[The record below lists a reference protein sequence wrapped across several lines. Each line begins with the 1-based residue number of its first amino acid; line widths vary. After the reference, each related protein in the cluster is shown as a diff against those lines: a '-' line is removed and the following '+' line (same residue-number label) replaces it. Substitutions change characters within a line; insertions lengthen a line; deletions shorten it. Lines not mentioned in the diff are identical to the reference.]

1 MSSVAP
7 INLASKVEAA
17 LIEGDLGKLS
27 TDEKLRHYLRVCES
41 LGLNPHTKPF
51 GYISLQGK
59 ITLYALRACTDQLRT
74 IHGVSVVS
82 VQTTAQGGLV
92 TVTAT
97 VRDKTGRE
105 DSDIGCVSVDG
116 LRGEALANAHMK
128 AITKAKRRAT
138 LSLCG
143 LGWLDETE
151 TETIPNAKIVP
162 DPLPAISKPVEQ
174 SKAVEQQPKTV
185 EQPKPVTVPA
195 ERMGSGDD
203 VEPELVTEFQL
214 KEITRLKK
222 AANFTPVEQTQWGK
236 MIREQYGVNNCKEL
250 IYKDAETIID
260 DLSALLTTI
269 TGGR

>member
-1 MSSVAP
+1 MSSLVTAAP
-7 INLASKVEAA
+7 MNLASRVEAA

-27 TDEKLRHYLRVCES
+27 VEEKLKHYMQVCES

-51 GYISLQGK
+51 GYILLQGK
-59 ITLYALRACTDQLRT
+59 VTLYALRACTDQLRT

-82 VQTTAQGGLV
+82 VQTVAAGGLV

-116 LRGEALANAHMK
+116 LRGEMLANAHMK

-151 TETIPNAKIVP
+151 AETIPSARIIPEPAAPLAIAKP
-162 DPLPAISKPVEQ
+162 
-174 SKAVEQQPKTV
+174 V
-185 EQPKPVTVPA
+185 EQPKPAPAPKPVAVVPV
-195 ERMGSGDD
+195 ERMGPGDD
-203 VEPELVTEFQL
+203 MEPELATEAQL
-214 KEITRLKK
+214 KELTRLKK
-222 AANFTPVEQTQWGK
+222 AANFTPAEQAQWGK
-236 MIREQYGVNNCKEL
+236 MVREDYGVDSPKEL
-250 IYKDAETIID
+250 SYEAAETIID
-260 DLSALLTTI
+260 DLKALTATVN
-269 TGGR
+269 GGR

>member
-1 MSSVAP
+1 MSAVAP

-27 TDEKLRHYLRVCES
+27 TEQKLQHYMQVCES

-59 ITLYALRACTDQLRT
+59 LTLYALRACTDQLRT

-82 VQTTAQGGLV
+82 VSTVAQADLV

-105 DSDIGCVSVDG
+105 DSDIGCVSIAG
-116 LRGEALANAHMK
+116 LRGEQLANAHMK

-151 TETIPNAKIVP
+151 TETIPSAKVVP
-162 DPLPAISKPVEQ
+162 DPLPALP
-174 SKAVEQQPKTV
+174 TV
-185 EQPKPVTVPA
+185 QPKPAPQPEA
-195 ERMGSGDD
+195 EKPFVASLERREPGDD
-203 VEPELVTEFQL
+203 LEPELASDLQL

-222 AANFTPVEQTQWGK
+222 AANFSPAEQAQWK
-236 MIREQYGVNNCKEL
+236 AMIQEDYGVESP
-250 IYKDAETIID
+250 KDLTSEQADAIID
-260 DLSALLTTI
+260 DLRALITPITPT
-269 TGGR
+269 TGGTK

>member
-1 MSSVAP
+1 MQ
-7 INLASKVEAA
+7 
-17 LIEGDLGKLS
+17 
-27 TDEKLRHYLRVCES
+27 VCES

-51 GYISLQGK
+51 GYILLQGK
-59 ITLYALRACTDQLRT
+59 VTLYALRACTDQLRT

-82 VQTTAQGGLV
+82 VQTVAAGGLV

-116 LRGEALANAHMK
+116 LRGEMLANAHMK

-151 TETIPNAKIVP
+151 AETIPSARIIPEPAPLAIV
-162 DPLPAISKPVEQ
+162 KP
-174 SKAVEQQPKTV
+174 V
-185 EQPKPVTVPA
+185 EQPKPAPAPKPVAVVPV
-195 ERMGSGDD
+195 ERMGPGDD
-203 VEPELVTEFQL
+203 MEPELVNDTQL

-222 AANFTPVEQTQWGK
+222 LANFTPAEQTQWGK
-236 MIREQYGVNNCKEL
+236 MVRTDYLSL
-250 IYKDAETIID
+250 IHI
-260 DLSALLTTI
+260 
-269 TGGR
+269 

>member
-1 MSSVAP
+1 MSSFVTASTV
-7 INLASKVEAA
+7 NLASKVEAA

-27 TDEKLRHYLRVCES
+27 TEEKLKHYMQVCES

-51 GYISLQGK
+51 GYILLQGK
-59 ITLYALRACTDQLRT
+59 VTLYALRACTDQLRT

-82 VQTTAQGGLV
+82 VQTVAQGGLV

-116 LRGEALANAHMK
+116 LRGEMLANAHMK

-151 TETIPNAKIVP
+151 AETITSARVIPEPAA
-162 DPLPAISKPVEQ
+162 PLAIAKPVEQ
-174 SKAVEQQPKTV
+174 T
-185 EQPKPVTVPA
+185 KPVAAVPV
-195 ERMGSGDD
+195 ERMGPGDD
-203 VEPELVTEFQL
+203 MEMELATEAQL
-214 KEITRLKK
+214 KELTRLKK
-222 AANFTPVEQTQWGK
+222 AANFTPVEQAQWGK
-236 MIREQYGVNNCKEL
+236 MVREDYGVNSPKEL
-250 IYKDAETIID
+250 SYEAAETIID
-260 DLSALLTTI
+260 DLKALTATVN
-269 TGGR
+269 GGR

>member
-1 MSSVAP
+1 MSSVVAP

-17 LIEGDLGKLS
+17 LIEGDLSKLS
-27 TDEKLRHYLRVCES
+27 TDEKLRHYLQVCES

-51 GYISLQGK
+51 GYILLQGK
-59 ITLYALRACTDQLRT
+59 VTLYALRACTDQLRT

-82 VQTTAQGGLV
+82 VQTVAQGGLV

-116 LRGEALANAHMK
+116 LRGEMLANAHMK

-151 TETIPNAKIVP
+151 AETIPSAKIVP
-162 DPLPAISKPVEQ
+162 DPLPTLSKPVE
-174 SKAVEQQPKTV
+174 KPKEA
-185 EQPKPVTVPA
+185 EQPKPAPAQA
-195 ERMGSGDD
+195 ERMGPGDD
-203 VEPELVTEFQL
+203 MEPELVNDTQL

-222 AANFTPVEQTQWGK
+222 EANFTPAEQTQWGK
-236 MIREQYGVNNCKEL
+236 MIREQYGVNAPKEL
-250 IYKDAETIID
+250 SYEDAQAIID
-260 DLSALLTTI
+260 DLKALTSTL

>member
-1 MSSVAP
+1 MSSVVAP

-27 TDEKLRHYLRVCES
+27 TDEKLRHYLQVCES

-51 GYISLQGK
+51 GYILLQGK

-82 VQTTAQGGLV
+82 VQTVAQGGLV

-116 LRGEALANAHMK
+116 LRGEQLANAHMK

-174 SKAVEQQPKTV
+174 PKAVEQPK
-185 EQPKPVTVPA
+185 QAPA
-195 ERMGSGDD
+195 PTPAPATRMGEDAD
-203 VEPELVTEFQL
+203 MEPELVNDTQL

-236 MIREQYGVNNCKEL
+236 MIRETYGVSSPKEL
-250 IYKDAETIID
+250 SYEAAETIID
-260 DLSALLTTI
+260 DLTALLTTM

>member
-1 MSSVAP
+1 MSSLVTASP
-7 INLASKVEAA
+7 VNLASRVEAA

-27 TDEKLRHYLRVCES
+27 VEEKLKHYMQVCES

-51 GYISLQGK
+51 GYILLQGK
-59 ITLYALRACTDQLRT
+59 VTLYALRACTDQLRT

-82 VQTTAQGGLV
+82 VQTVAQGGLV

-116 LRGEALANAHMK
+116 LRGEMLANAHMK

-151 TETIPNAKIVP
+151 AETIPSARVIP
-162 DPLPAISKPVEQ
+162 EPAAPLAIAKPVEQ
-174 SKAVEQQPKTV
+174 PKSVAAVAVAVMPRDVRDED
-185 EQPKPVTVPA
+185 
-195 ERMGSGDD
+195 GDM
-203 VEPELVTEFQL
+203 EPELVNDTQL

-222 AANFTPVEQTQWGK
+222 LANFTPAEQTQWGK
-236 MIREQYGVNNCKEL
+236 MVRTDYGVDSPKEL
-250 IYKDAETIID
+250 SYEAAETIID
-260 DLSALLTTI
+260 DLKALTATVN
-269 TGGR
+269 GGR

>member
-1 MSSVAP
+1 MSSLVTAP
-7 INLASKVEAA
+7 MNLASRVEAA

-27 TDEKLRHYLRVCES
+27 VEEKLKHYMQVCES

-51 GYISLQGK
+51 GYILLQGK
-59 ITLYALRACTDQLRT
+59 VTLYALRACTDQLRT

-82 VQTTAQGGLV
+82 VQTVAAGGLV

-116 LRGEALANAHMK
+116 LRGEMLANAHMK

-151 TETIPNAKIVP
+151 AETIPSARIIPEPLAIAKP
-162 DPLPAISKPVEQ
+162 
-174 SKAVEQQPKTV
+174 V
-185 EQPKPVTVPA
+185 EQPKPAPAPKPVAVVPV
-195 ERMGSGDD
+195 ERMGPGDD
-203 VEPELVTEFQL
+203 MEPELVNDTQL

-222 AANFTPVEQTQWGK
+222 LANFTPAEQTQWGK
-236 MIREQYGVNNCKEL
+236 MIRTDYGVDSPKEL
-250 IYKDAETIID
+250 SYEAAETIID
-260 DLSALLTTI
+260 DLKALTATI
-269 TGGR
+269 NGGR